1 MLPYEQI
8 NTDHLDVAMY
18 WGKDNYIGEC
28 SVPLSEFELAEE
40 QENVLQ
46 VGFVSLRIIAV
57 ERKVV

>member
-1 MLPYEQI
+1 
-8 NTDHLDVAMY
+8 MY

>member
-1 MLPYEQI
+1 MLPYDEI
-8 NTDHLDVAMY
+8 KTDNLDVAMY

-40 QENVLQ
+40 HENVLQ
-46 VGFVSLRIIAV
+46 VGFVGLLLCAV